1 MNENDSDTCYP
12 PRDSLLAVVAV
23 VLELV
28 VVLVTVTLA
37 FVVVMMMPVVV
48 KFRDRCRRA
57 RALFQR
63 KLDHSLKS
71 NERMLTRVVMVGAVG
86 IVVFTVVDVVLL
98 LLVSQILKRQ

>member
-48 KFRDRCRRA
+48 KFA
-57 RALFQR
+57 
-63 KLDHSLKS
+63 
-71 NERMLTRVVMVGAVG
+71 MGV
-86 IVVFTVVDVVLL
+86 VVLGPYFSASL
-98 LLVSQILKRQ
+98 IIHSSRMKERSLES